1 MRRAYRLS
9 TTICCALAVADAKML
24 GSTSFEEFDDGAY
37 TVGAGAP
44 LEFDA
49 PELEVYDRLLDAPK
63 ARDGDDENFRL
74 LSVTAQCS
82 TSTVVCMS

>member
-1 MRRAYRLS
+1 MKVS
-9 TTICCALAVADAKML
+9 TTICCVLAVFADAKRL
-24 GSTSFEEFDDGAY
+24 GSTSVEEFDDGAD

-44 LEFDA
+44 LELDA

-74 LSVTAQCS
+74 VSVTAQCS